1 MQGEYID
8 APALE
13 HHYLENDRSDEF
25 NLPGELLLLPRLD
38 NNVNPM
44 QAKSADGG
52 VSSVVSFDI
61 GSEDGGSNAQSESKL
76 KFFLYGWIYYV
87 ADAFA
92 TLLVNMKQF
101 DFELQFR
108 KSGILISR
116 AFRTLA
122 KRGKLVWGSTFV
134 ALFFAFNFGW
144 ILGPSTD
151 EAPSVSAVFAMGA
164 VLLIMSN
171 LQFVFFLFHNNE
183 VSRFLLCHLSLLS
196 YARSSYESTHE
207 DYIAPFFIGWSK
219 IFHSLPSA
227 LSKLSFTQ

>member
-1 MQGEYID
+1 
-8 APALE
+8 
-13 HHYLENDRSDEF
+13 
-25 NLPGELLLLPRLD
+25 
-38 NNVNPM
+38 M
-44 QAKSADGG
+44 QAKSTDGGG

-61 GSEDGGSNAQSESKL
+61 GAEDVSEAKTESKL
-76 KFFLYGWIYYV
+76 KFFLYGWVYYV

-92 TLLVNMKQF
+92 TLLVNLKQF

-108 KSGILISR
+108 KSMILISR

-183 VSRFLLCHLSLLS
+183 VTSVLF
-196 YARSSYESTHE
+196 
-207 DYIAPFFIGWSK
+207 
-219 IFHSLPSA
+219 
-227 LSKLSFTQ
+227 

>member
-1 MQGEYID
+1 
-8 APALE
+8 
-13 HHYLENDRSDEF
+13 
-25 NLPGELLLLPRLD
+25 
-38 NNVNPM
+38 M
-44 QAKSADGG
+44 QAKSTDGG
-52 VSSVVSFDI
+52 VNSVVSFDI
-61 GSEDGGSNAQSESKL
+61 GSEDSSAAQSESKL
-76 KFFLYGWIYYV
+76 KFFMYGWIYYV

-92 TLLVNMKQF
+92 TLIANMKQF
-101 DFELQFR
+101 DFELQSR
-108 KSGILISR
+108 KSIILISR

-183 VSRFLLCHLSLLS
+183 VFHWP
-196 YARSSYESTHE
+196 
-207 DYIAPFFIGWSK
+207 PFR
-219 IFHSLPSA
+219 LSA
-227 LSKLSFTQ
+227 LFS